1 MDWCENQMHNM
12 YDFDDVEWWHGMR
25 GVCVMM
31 WTDAGIKCIT
41 CLILMMWHG
50 DMALGGGVTWH
61 KCHMCQV
68 YCSIWK
74 LKGKLVSGTC
84 VC

>member
-1 MDWCENQMHNM
+1 MDWWENQMHNM

-25 GVCVMM
+25 CVMM

-50 DMALGGGVTWH
+50 DVAWWHGMGGGWH
-61 KCHMCQV
+61 
-68 YCSIWK
+68 
-74 LKGKLVSGTC
+74 GTSATC
-84 VC
+84 AKFIVVFENWREN